1 MKEFLQEQL
10 QKTKYRIIPTDI
22 SCISS
27 LFKCN
32 SRAVVILNIVDL
44 KSSCAV
50 TRKELTSL
58 TEELRQLFLSKGYFK
73 IEIRNLLLT
82 PDPEKTE
89 KEWGADD
96 RDWIWALDEHQMYIG
111 ERPGPESIALYNFVK
126 ETLYSVSVTPTE
138 PSEPVEVFA
147 QVEPIEA
154 FTQTEP
160 SEPIKVSTPKEPSAV
175 AKQPEPAMLA
185 AKPKTANET
194 EKPEKADSPVK
205 SAGTKAA
212 KKSAPKPSDKE
223 ELQESYRFRSNTTV
237 IDINDYLYHEKE
249 AEKEEDSFSEEEE
262 DFGFRDALYIA
273 GRLWDIIPVCTILL
287 VSINIVLFLYLERSG
302 STLDAGFMAGHG
314 GLYAPYVWN
323 KQQWYLLFTSIFLH
337 FGFTH
342 LSNNMLVFAI
352 VGSYLEKTAGK
363 LRFLGIYL
371 LSGLGGSIFSL
382 IQSTFTHSNI
392 VTAGASGAIF
402 GVIGAL
408 LLLVILNRGVA
419 RGLTGVRIAI
429 LLFISLYYGFANVST
444 DNMSHIGG
452 LITGCLMYCVYY
464 LIEKRREKRRK
475 LRTEKYCLPN

>member
-111 ERPGPESIALYNFVK
+111 ERPGPESITLYSFVK
-126 ETLYSVSVTPTE
+126 ETLYSVPVTPTE
-138 PSEPVEVFA
+138 PSESVEVSS
-147 QVEPIEA
+147 QVEPVEA

-160 SEPIKVSTPKEPSAV
+160 SEPIKASTPKEPSA
-175 AKQPEPAMLA
+175 A
-185 AKPKTANET
+185 AKHPAPVMLP
-194 EKPEKADSPVK
+194 EKPKI
-205 SAGTKAA
+205 A
-212 KKSAPKPSDKE
+212 KKRAPKPSDKE